1 MPKKALASLNV
12 VINAVTTPLFRG
24 LNKASKRLVTFGAKM
39 QTIGRSITTSFALPF
54 AAVGVAGAKMAIDF
68 EKSMTKINTL
78 VGISSKEVKN
88 LSGDVMKLAGTTAQ
102 APAELAEGLFFL
114 TSAGLR
120 GADAMKALEQ
130 VSKGVAIGLG
140 EQADLAKVAAA
151 AQNAYGADTVDST
164 QALDQFAMAVRTGMF
179 ESSELAESLGTQVGL
194 AAELGIS
201 FKELLA
207 NISTYTKTTGD
218 ARSATTGFGGV
229 MMAVTKPTEKGRKAL
244 DEINMSYESLR
255 RMVQDEGLAAT
266 LFHLKDAFAANGV
279 EMSDLFGKSQAIKNI
294 MGTLGEQGDTYIQIL
309 DNMEESS
316 GALNE
321 GFESLEQTAGFKM
334 QKSFNTLKMAVQDLG
349 TTMMPIFTQIVEGA
363 VKIAKGFTSLDTG
376 QKQLVLAAGTLVAFS
391 GPLMTMAGGVT
402 KALGMMTGPVG
413 MVVVALGIMFA
424 VIYDNWE
431 KIKPVFVAFINYWID
446 LWNESE
452 AFRRLV
458 LSIGAAFKT
467 IWAFIKFFFK
477 ALYQQILNLRD
488 FGGKVFDGLGKLIA
502 GAFTLD
508 FDLGKEGYE
517 QMMEFG
523 EGMRRGMDE
532 IEGDFL
538 DEMDDINKA
547 FTEGMRMKDKVELVT
562 EEQLDQA
569 ISDIET
575 YMTDKMKAAKAKL
588 QALFEG
594 GTSVTP
600 GGTSTEGG
608 DPEDPEGGDPNE
620 LEGTLDDK
628 LSKWQTYW
636 NSVKLGMKNL
646 GKYFKENYQTM
657 MDSAQAILGGIGA
670 LWAAEHEKQ
679 MTIIE
684 NDQIRSQ
691 EAFDADYE
699 RELLA
704 IENSKMSQEEKDK
717 ALIDLKKDFDDKQE
731 DLDKGFADRK
741 KAAET
746 KQAKRN
752 KAMNIANAI
761 MGGANAVVQA
771 LTVPP
776 PAGPILAAIV
786 GGLAAAQVAVIAS
799 TPIPLAQ
806 GGIAFGP
813 TNALVGEYPG
823 ASTDPEVV
831 APLSKLKSM
840 LGNQMNV
847 QLQVGGVLKGED
859 IYLSNDLA
867 TTQRER
873 YI

>member
-294 MGTLGEQGDTYIQIL
+294 MGTLGEQGDTYIEIL

-363 VKIAKGFTSLDTG
+363 VKIARGFTSLDTG

-424 VIYDNWE
+424 LIYDNWE
-431 KIKPVFVAFINYWID
+431 KVRPIFVDFINYWID

-458 LSIGAAFKT
+458 LSIGAAFKS

-477 ALYQQILNLRD
+477 ALFQQIDNLRD
-488 FGGKVFDGLGKLIA
+488 FGGKVFSGLGKLIA

-508 FDLGKEGYE
+508 MDLGKEGYE
-517 QMMEFG
+517 EMMEFG
-523 EGMRRGMDE
+523 EGIRRGMDE

-538 DEMDDINKA
+538 DEIDEINRA
-547 FTEGMRMKDKVELVT
+547 MTEGMRMKDKIELVT
-562 EEQLDQA
+562 EDQLDQA
-569 ISDIET
+569 IGDMEA
-575 YMTDKMKAAKAKL
+575 YMTQKMKDAKAKL
-588 QALFEG
+588 QSLFEG
-594 GTSVTP
+594 GTNVNP
-600 GGTSTEGG
+600 GG
-608 DPEDPEGGDPNE
+608 DPKDPEGGDPEGGDPNE
-620 LEGTLDDK
+620 LEGTLDEK

-636 NSVKLGMKNL
+636 NSVKGGMKNL

-699 RELLA
+699 RERLQL
-704 IENSKMSQEEKDK
+704 ENTKMTDKEREEAELELKEKYDK
-717 ALIDLKKDFDDKQE
+717 KQE
-731 DLDKGFADRK
+731 SMDKGFEARK
-741 KAAET
+741 KIAET

-799 TPIPLAQ
+799 TPIPLAE